1 MAAEL
6 LPPSGLSP
14 GTSSS
19 QTTSFT
25 PSGERGAA
33 RTQAFT
39 ERPVSSSERSQQSGA
54 LARSREAEMNR
65 IGLPGSQ
72 RETQEQDSQALDPEA
87 LSAAVDKLNEML
99 SGKGQLLTFQVD
111 DEAGEMVIR
120 VIDSQTDEVIR
131 QIPSEEALKF
141 AQYVEGLTGLIF
153 NAQA

>member
-1 MAAEL
+1 
-6 LPPSGLSP
+6 
-14 GTSSS
+14 
-19 QTTSFT
+19 
-25 PSGERGAA
+25 
-33 RTQAFT
+33 
-39 ERPVSSSERSQQSGA
+39 
-54 LARSREAEMNR
+54 MNR